1 MFFDN
6 QFIIVCEIMW
16 NWRPFPSHPQMH
28 FIGSCRSHCHRFGK
42 YNCYLL
48 SLVWHLAKLFS
59 HLLEAPE
66 NIKVLI
72 FYNLFS
78 PIKIIIQ
85 TYFVKYYFH
94 LQHSSSHYY
103 FLSHTQDHR
112 KEFTFAFGYPLRK
125 TVNLFNLFLKS
136 DRLPNQ
142 NFQSCYL
149 KQ

>member
-1 MFFDN
+1 MTISVNRFN
-6 QFIIVCEIMW
+6 LW
-16 NWRPFPSHPQMH
+16 NYMKLPSLPLSHTNA
-28 FIGSCRSHCHRFGK
+28 FCLGSCRSHCHRFGK

-112 KEFTFAFGYPLRK
+112 KDLTFAFGRHLSK
-125 TVNLFNLFLKS
+125 KGVKFCDVILEF
-136 DRLPNQ
+136 
-142 NFQSCYL
+142 
-149 KQ
+149 